1 MTLQVLPLK
10 VLVSRQVVKRRM
22 DYSAN
27 LIGTAKEELDR
38 LDKLVGIEDS
48 KTKLKIEGGEVLP
61 SNDWQDLKNMVP
73 ETLIHIVEGKADF
86 SIIEIL
92 NNGKR
97 TWVERGVGGKAED
110 LMPATGYWHE
120 TNQETW
126 VHREGY
132 VEDGRLVNWTKVS
145 KMYNG
150 ERRLSLFLYHSF
162 ATDAQGNLLRRFICS
177 RPDLGYKIT
186 KDIWATKIPG
196 EISIQKELAGLDDS
210 NRLEHWYP
218 LVYQWYVWYVVNH

>member
-1 MTLQVLPLK
+1 
-10 VLVSRQVVKRRM
+10 
-22 DYSAN
+22 
-27 LIGTAKEELDR
+27 
-38 LDKLVGIEDS
+38 
-48 KTKLKIEGGEVLP
+48 
-61 SNDWQDLKNMVP
+61 MVP
-73 ETLIHIVEGKADF
+73 ETLIHTVEGKANF
-86 SIIEIL
+86 SIVEIL
-92 NNGKR
+92 NKGKR
-97 TWVERGVGGKAED
+97 TWLERGVGDKAED

-126 VHREGY
+126 VHRQGY
-132 VEDGRLVNWTKVS
+132 VEDGRLVNWTNVS

-162 ATDAQGNLLRRFICS
+162 STHAQGNLLRRFICS